1 MTDGNPYVL
10 DTIEA
15 IVGDGTTEPFPAVVA
30 ELHGDDSGLVGTLIA
45 TFTAPD
51 LSGALTARP
60 FLPDSSVTLSANE
73 KYWFVLGA
81 VNPSDG
87 TFYWGYA
94 EGNGS
99 LGSGALSNFNY
110 SYDSGTTWSDFG
122 SDNPFF
128 LQVNVS
134 PPTMVD
140 ADFNDDGSLDCLD
153 IDALVVEIATNTQNP
168 AFDLTGDAVVDIL
181 DLDQWRS
188 DAGAVNL
195 SSMNPYLPGDANL
208 DGVVDGQDF
217 IVWNANKFTAS
228 NGWCGGDFNADS
240 GIEGQDFIVWNANK
254 FTSSDGTAAVP
265 EPELLASLAA
275 LMIVVGAFRS
285 RRIG

>member
-1 MTDGNPYVL
+1 MKFRRTLAKIAVAAALILSPRFASLADILISNLAEPLRDASPIGNTGVLPPPAAGDWSWAAQSFLTDGNPYVL
-10 DTIEA
+10 DSIEA

-87 TFYWGYA
+87 TYYWGYA

-134 PPTMVD
+134 PLTIVD

-153 IDALVVEIATNTQNP
+153 IDALVAEIATNTQNP
-168 AFDLTGDAVVDIL
+168 CRG
-181 DLDQWRS
+181 RRR
-188 DAGAVNL
+188 L
-195 SSMNPYLPGDANL
+195 S
-208 DGVVDGQDF
+208 
-217 IVWNANKFTAS
+217 
-228 NGWCGGDFNADS
+228 
-240 GIEGQDFIVWNANK
+240 
-254 FTSSDGTAAVP
+254 
-265 EPELLASLAA
+265 
-275 LMIVVGAFRS
+275 
-285 RRIG
+285 